1 MGGDEKKDE
10 LVWNHTKSGKYT
22 TKSGYRFLLER
33 RLNHQTSKPF
43 WRNFWK
49 MELIPAWAMFMWK
62 LINRAFPSCTSL
74 RKRGVGVDALCS
86 VCRTM
91 EETVE
96 HRFRDC
102 SVVQHVWRASSLG
115 INSGSS
121 TVSIGLWVSNFL
133 TYLWKHDSVDD
144 NQSL

>member
-1 MGGDEKKDE
+1 
-10 LVWNHTKSGKYT
+10 
-22 TKSGYRFLLER
+22 
-33 RLNHQTSKPF
+33 
-43 WRNFWK
+43 